1 MRSGFEG
8 LQIITCGIRD
18 VSLFQLSLKRI
29 QQNVSVIFQDSK
41 CIHARFISIKSQNA
55 NVLYRKKN
63 VDQDDI

>member
-29 QQNVSVIFQDSK
+29 QQKVSVIFQDSK
-41 CIHARFISIKSQNA
+41 CIHSRFRSIKSQNA

-63 VDQDDI
+63 VDQDDM

>member
-1 MRSGFEG
+1 MRRGFEG

-29 QQNVSVIFQDSK
+29 QQKVSVIFQDSK
-41 CIHARFISIKSQNA
+41 CIHASDQSKVRMQMFCIE
-55 NVLYRKKN
+55 KN